1 MKKLL
6 ILLLLM
12 SAGINL
18 YGQNNHYK
26 KANKGEVIEDV
37 VKDKNYYLNNYDKFN
52 KLANN
57 WQLGAAGCA
66 VASVASFIGYATLD
80 EKFHYDIDVDGNI
93 ISKDMRT
100 CARNYLIAGG
110 VLAGWG
116 IICQIISSDYRLRAS
131 KSLKVY
137 LTGSGA
143 GLVFN
148 F

>member
-18 YGQNNHYK
+18 YGQNNYYK
-26 KANKGEVIEDV
+26 KDNKGEVIEDV

-116 IICQIISSDYRLRAS
+116 IIFPTITADYRLWAAE
-131 KSLKVY
+131 SLKVY
-137 LTGSGA
+137 PTGNGA
-143 GLVFN
+143 RISLN